1 MIIFKS
7 VKWKNL
13 LSTGNSFT
21 TIFLDKQPT
30 TLIVG
35 DNGSGKS
42 TILDALTFAL
52 FNKPFRIVKKA
63 QLVNSVNNSETVV
76 EVNFEI
82 GTRKYRVMR
91 GIKPNK
97 FEIYCNDKMVNQDAS
112 SRDYQKYLEQNI
124 LKLNYRSF
132 TQVVILG
139 NASFIPFMQLRSVH
153 RREVVE
159 EILDIDIDE
168 NHSLAKKKLGVVGQE
183 VNFNQFEKVGDI
195 IRNQAGYYG
204 LGFRKSKENAKYY
217 MKKLDIWDKR
227 NEQARKLSG
236 GMKRR
241 IMVAKALVNNPELLI
256 LDEPTAG
263 VDIELRRSLW
273 DFLTEINNNG
283 TSIILTTHY
292 LEEAERLCRNIAI
305 IDSGEIV
312 ENTSMQE
319 LLTRLEEE
327 TFIFD
332 LLEPI
337 NKLPEIS
344 GFEMI
349 LENPKRI
356 KVTVDKEQGL
366 NAVFKS
372 LSELGIEIS
381 SMRNET
387 GRLEELF
394 LGLVE
399 PSLKEKD

>member
-1 MIIFKS
+1 MKALSIS
-7 VKWKNL
+7 NL
-13 LSTGNSFT
+13 KKEYQGGIQALKG
-21 TIFLDKQPT
+21 IDLEVDE
-30 TLIVG
+30 G
-35 DNGSGKS
+35 DFFALLGPNGAGKS
-42 TILDALTFAL
+42 TTIGV
-52 FNKPFRIVKKA
+52 ISS
-63 QLVNSVNNSETVV
+63 LVTKTS
-76 EVNFEI
+76 
-82 GTRKYRVMR
+82 G
-91 GIKPNK
+91 
-97 FEIYCNDKMVNQDAS
+97 
-112 SRDYQKYLEQNI
+112 
-124 LKLNYRSF
+124 
-132 TQVVILG
+132 QV
-139 NASFIPFMQLRSVH
+139 R
-153 RREVVE
+153 
-159 EILDIDIDE
+159 ILDIDIDE

-319 LLTRLEEE
+319 LLTRLEVE
-327 TFIFD
+327 TFILD
-332 LLEPI
+332 LLQPI
-337 NKLPEIS
+337 NKLPEVS
-344 GFEMI
+344 GFQII
-349 LENPKRI
+349 LVNPKRI
-356 KVTVDKEQGL
+356 KVTVEKEQGL

>member
-1 MIIFKS
+1 MKALSIS
-7 VKWKNL
+7 NL
-13 LSTGNSFT
+13 KKEYQGGIQALKG
-21 TIFLDKQPT
+21 IDLEVDE
-30 TLIVG
+30 G
-35 DNGSGKS
+35 DFFALLGPNGAGKS
-42 TILDALTFAL
+42 TTIGVISSLVT
-52 FNKPFRIVKKA
+52 KTSGQVK
-63 QLVNSVNNSETVV
+63 
-76 EVNFEI
+76 
-82 GTRKYRVMR
+82 
-91 GIKPNK
+91 
-97 FEIYCNDKMVNQDAS
+97 
-112 SRDYQKYLEQNI
+112 
-124 LKLNYRSF
+124 
-132 TQVVILG
+132 
-139 NASFIPFMQLRSVH
+139 
-153 RREVVE
+153 
-159 EILDIDIDE
+159 ILDIDIDE

-241 IMVAKALVNNPELLI
+241 IMVAKALVNNPDLLI

-319 LLTRLEEE
+319 LLTRLEVE
-327 TFIFD
+327 TFILD
-332 LLEPI
+332 LLQPI
-337 NKLPEIS
+337 NKLPEVS
-344 GFEMI
+344 GFQMI

-356 KVTVDKEQGL
+356 KVTVEKEQGL

-399 PSLKEKD
+399 PSLKEKG